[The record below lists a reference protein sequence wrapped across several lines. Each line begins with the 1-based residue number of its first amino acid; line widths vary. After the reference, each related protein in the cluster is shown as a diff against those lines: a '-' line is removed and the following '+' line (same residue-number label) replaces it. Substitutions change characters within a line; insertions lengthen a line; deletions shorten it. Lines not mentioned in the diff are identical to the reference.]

1 MSGRKKIVMTKAV
14 RERLQKDIAYG
25 NDMQAYWNRYRRD
38 FLILLAVLLL
48 IMLAVPRQSAAPCRA
63 RYRTHGEIRQPVV

>member
-14 RERLQKDIAYG
+14 RERMQKDIEYG
-25 NDMQAYWNRYRRD
+25 QNMQAYWNQYRRD

-48 IMLAVPRQSAAPCRA
+48 VMLISVIAN
-63 RYRTHGEIRQPVV
+63 ILL

>member
-14 RERLQKDIAYG
+14 REDIAYG

-48 IMLAVPRQSAAPCRA
+48 IMLVLVIAN
-63 RYRTHGEIRQPVV
+63 ILL

>member
-14 RERLQKDIAYG
+14 RERMQKDIEYG
-25 NDMQAYWNRYRRD
+25 QNMQAYWNQYRRD

-48 IMLAVPRQSAAPCRA
+48 VMLILV
-63 RYRTHGEIRQPVV
+63 IVNILL

>member
-25 NDMQAYWNRYRRD
+25 NDMQAY
-38 FLILLAVLLL
+38 
-48 IMLAVPRQSAAPCRA
+48 
-63 RYRTHGEIRQPVV
+63 

>member
-14 RERLQKDIAYG
+14 RERMQKDIEYG
-25 NDMQAYWNRYRRD
+25 QNMQAYWNQYRRD

-48 IMLAVPRQSAAPCRA
+48 IMLVLVIAN
-63 RYRTHGEIRQPVV
+63 ILL

>member
-14 RERLQKDIAYG
+14 RERMQKDIEYG
-25 NDMQAYWNRYRRD
+25 QNMQAYWKQYRRD

-48 IMLAVPRQSAAPCRA
+48 VMLILVIAN
-63 RYRTHGEIRQPVV
+63 ILL

>member
-14 RERLQKDIAYG
+14 RERMQKDIEYG
-25 NDMQAYWNRYRRD
+25 QNMQAYWNQYRRD

-48 IMLAVPRQSAAPCRA
+48 VMLILVIANIQL
-63 RYRTHGEIRQPVV
+63 

>member
-48 IMLAVPRQSAAPCRA
+48 IML
-63 RYRTHGEIRQPVV
+63 

>member
-14 RERLQKDIAYG
+14 RERMQKDIEYG
-25 NDMQAYWNRYRRD
+25 QNMQAYWNQYRRD

-48 IMLAVPRQSAAPCRA
+48 VMLILVIAN
-63 RYRTHGEIRQPVV
+63 ILL

>member
-38 FLILLAVLLL
+38 FLILLAVLVLVVLKLMKGDLL
-48 IMLAVPRQSAAPCRA
+48 LCRH
-63 RYRTHGEIRQPVV
+63 TSPVSDDLFLFR